1 MEQPTANNTPEPVQQ
16 LPDLEVNSTQ
26 GSFNLKDLDN
36 TYSILYFYPKDATP
50 GCSTQARDFRDL
62 ENDFAALGTKVY
74 GVSRDSMKSHERFSG
89 NECLPFPLISDPE
102 EVLCRLFDVIK
113 QKNMYGK
120 IVQGIERSTFLF
132 DKNGQ
137 LVQSWHKVKAAGHAE
152 ILLNFLKSRTT

>member
-1 MEQPTANNTPEPVQQ
+1 MSTENIVTTPES
-16 LPDLEVNSTQ
+16 LPDLIVDSTK

-36 TYSILYFYPKDATP
+36 AFSILYFYPKDATP

-62 ENDFAALGTKVY
+62 EPELSKLGAKIY

-102 EVLCRLFDVIK
+102 EVLCRMFDVIK

-120 IVQGIERSTFLF
+120 LVQGIERSTFLF
-132 DKNGQ
+132 DQSGK
-137 LVQSWHKVKAAGHAE
+137 LLQSWRKVKAPGHADFVLKH
-152 ILLNFLKSRTT
+152 IQSLNA

>member
-1 MEQPTANNTPEPVQQ
+1 MSNDNTEHDIQV
-16 LPDLEVNSTQ
+16 LPDLVVESTK

-36 TYSILYFYPKDATP
+36 AFSILYFYPKDATP

-62 ENDFAALGTKVY
+62 EPELSKLGAKVY

-102 EVLCRLFDVIK
+102 EILCRMFDVIK

-120 IVQGIERSTFLF
+120 LVQGIERSTFLF
-132 DKNGQ
+132 DQNGK
-137 LVQSWHKVKAAGHAE
+137 LLQSWRKVKAPGHADFVLKH
-152 ILLNFLKSRTT
+152 IQSLNS